1 MATLHVKFFDD
12 LRGTTPKI
20 TTFPT
25 HTSTETPDR
34 VKEEELETLEEVRIP
49 THSTLIFKGLST
61 NSYIKN
67 ISQKSLLF
75 LTEIG

>member
-1 MATLHVKFFDD
+1 MMSCI
-12 LRGTTPKI
+12 KI
-20 TTFPT
+20 FWILIAISCTI
-25 HTSTETPDR
+25 EAYR
-34 VKEEELETLEEVRIP
+34 MKEEELETLEEVRIP